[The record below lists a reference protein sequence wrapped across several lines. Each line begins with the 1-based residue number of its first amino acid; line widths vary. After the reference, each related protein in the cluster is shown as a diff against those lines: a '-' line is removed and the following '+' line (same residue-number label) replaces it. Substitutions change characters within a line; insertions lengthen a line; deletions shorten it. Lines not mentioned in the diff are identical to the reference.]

1 MIFNKPDLNAPRFRP
16 KRYNLLNVNFCN
28 KIKEKNENCKDLTNN
43 QIKEVIKTFNNNIW
57 ESVIEKRDGV
67 ELLEQL
73 GYIFIGTC
81 QKKKNDNPDNKKSID
96 YGVKVQHQNWESDQY
111 TAKIFYTN
119 YETKYKFKYHQYW
132 GFKAVRD
139 FKRKVSKEYPI
150 NWKKYVIVDNYVKI
164 SKIFRSS
171 IKKDKLKIETDLL
184 LNDYDEFDLN

>member
-73 GYIFIGTC
+73 IKETKAKGA
-81 QKKKNDNPDNKKSID
+81 PDNITI
-96 YGVKVQHQNWESDQY
+96 VWATIAESNSE
-111 TAKIFYTN
+111 IL
-119 YETKYKFKYHQYW
+119 
-132 GFKAVRD
+132 
-139 FKRKVSKEYPI
+139 VSKFGAA
-150 NWKKYVIVDNYVKI
+150 K
-164 SKIFRSS
+164 
-171 IKKDKLKIETDLL
+171 
-184 LNDYDEFDLN
+184 